1 MSINEDLITELL
13 KDYKSPED
21 LLGKDGILKQLQKAV
36 IEKVLEA
43 EMTHHL
49 GYQKHQRSKSELDN
63 ARNCK
68 SKKHLR
74 TDSGPMQVQIP
85 RDRNSEFEPQLIA
98 KHQRSFSGFDDKI
111 IAPLRPRPLNPGNP
125 GAS

>member
-13 KDYKSPED
+13 NDYKSPED

-49 GYQKHQRSKSELDN
+49 GYQKHQRSESECDN
-63 ARNCK
+63 ARNGK

-85 RDRNSEFEPQLIA
+85 RDRNS
-98 KHQRSFSGFDDKI
+98 
-111 IAPLRPRPLNPGNP
+111 
-125 GAS
+125 

>member
-49 GYQKHQRSKSELDN
+49 GYQKHQRSEPETDN
-63 ARNCK
+63 ARN
-68 SKKHLR
+68 
-74 TDSGPMQVQIP
+74 G
-85 RDRNSEFEPQLIA
+85 
-98 KHQRSFSGFDDKI
+98 
-111 IAPLRPRPLNPGNP
+111 
-125 GAS
+125 